1 MSSEMGEMISFI
13 IRNKTRM
20 PTISLLGLILL
31 NDLVNSI
38 KQETKIRGIRIG
50 KENLKVSLFVDDHVV
65 TLKYQKVCR
74 RRISR
79 IDSSKMMNITG
90 INTNQSHFYTSS
102 KLENT
107 VKDII

>member
-1 MSSEMGEMISFI
+1 
-13 IRNKTRM
+13 M

-90 INTNQSHFYTSS
+90 INTNQSHFYISS